1 ARLKIDLDA
10 VCALK
15 RFERLAIRWRQLLH
29 DPKHE
34 RAHLITN
41 RHLDLWHMRTDAQA
55 AQQLRKR
62 LDEPSD
68 RLGERMTL
76 AQIRHEGARA
86 FPETHNGLVLGPH
99 PARPQARAAPV
110 IPD

>member
-1 ARLKIDLDA
+1 RRHQRCDGVISARLKIDLDA

-86 FPETHNGLVLGPH
+86 F
-99 PARPQARAAPV
+99 
-110 IPD
+110 